1 MERNIEQKERLPF
14 IQKSAEKS
22 ALEMDKALEDV
33 AEMTEEELLED
44 DAEGGYFDDLAYYEE
59 DDKIGG

>member
-33 AEMTEEELLED
+33 AEMTEEELIED
-44 DAEGGYFDDLAYYEE
+44 DAEGGYFDDLAYYDE
-59 DDKIGG
+59 DD

>member
-22 ALEMDKALEDV
+22 ALEMDKALENV
-33 AEMTEEELLED
+33 AEITEEELIED
-44 DAEGGYFDDLAYYEE
+44 DSEGGYFDDLAYYDE
-59 DDKIGG
+59 DD

>member
-33 AEMTEEELLED
+33 AEMTEEELIED

-59 DDKIGG
+59 DD